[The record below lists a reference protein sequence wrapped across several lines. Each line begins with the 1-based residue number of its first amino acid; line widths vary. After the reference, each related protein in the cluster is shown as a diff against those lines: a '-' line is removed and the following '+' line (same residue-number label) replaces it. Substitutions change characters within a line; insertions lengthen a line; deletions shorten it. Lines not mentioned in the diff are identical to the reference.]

1 MLALALFLVALIL
14 FLLAAFSFPPG
25 VRINLVALGLA
36 FLTAA
41 IAWPMIHGG

>member
-1 MLALALFLVALIL
+1 MLSLVFFVFALVL
-14 FLLAAFSFPPG
+14 FLLAAFSIPQG

-41 IAWPMIHGG
+41 LLVPAIHGG